1 MVVADQIHDGCRHLN
16 LRSEDGASF
25 LVPAWMTQ
33 DEASCVKIVDAPCL
47 SLRRLLELRAFVDS
61 VLASHAGGGEEV
73 PGKGGVDDDA
83 SDIPATGFVRDSA
96 AADGAGSGGAD
107 EVDRSAAGVADG
119 GDGDTARRRRHPG
132 SMGSGR

>member
-73 PGKGGVDDDA
+73 PGKGGVDDEA

-96 AADGAGSGGAD
+96 AADGAGSGGA
-107 EVDRSAAGVADG
+107 
-119 GDGDTARRRRHPG
+119 
-132 SMGSGR
+132 